1 MHNEE
6 KFRGIFTISTVIMIT
21 LVTMVKVT
29 IKIIISNLILIRPM
43 IRQ

>member
-21 LVTMVKVT
+21 RDNGKGNN
-29 IKIIISNLILIRPM
+29 KDYYK
-43 IRQ
+43 